1 MSETVKGYYL
11 DPSALS
17 GEARVL
23 EIRNTA
29 VGAEVVLERTL
40 FYPEGG
46 GQPCDRGVLGGLP
59 VLDVVEAGRAV
70 VHSVEGAPAFAP
82 GDKVAMAV
90 DGTRRRDHSQQH
102 SGQHLLS
109 AILERN
115 YGIHTIGFHLGA
127 TYSTI
132 DVSCAAMDGKM
143 TEEIEAAAEEFI
155 VRDHPYAVHV
165 CPPEDPASFLI
176 RKRLPA
182 GEETIRIVEILG
194 YDWVACCGTH
204 VSSAGE
210 LRMFKILSTEKYKGN
225 TRVFF
230 AAGDRAVALMTGRYG
245 LLAEISAGL
254 GTSAEEA
261 PARVSALSVRSAAL
275 EAERDALLRKRA
287 GLEIDL
293 ALGGPAVGSSPA
305 PSAPGTL
312 SPAPG
317 AGLRTPLVFSY
328 SDRGADAAFETARA
342 GAARGVAVVAI
353 SIPDRTVC
361 VTAPAASRAT
371 PAAPKPP
378 AATSAAPAQ
387 SAAGTPKSLVLGPAL
402 APLLQQFGGRGGG
415 GANSFRAVFES
426 ADKAKAFASAAASL
440 LS

>member
-1 MSETVKGYYL
+1 
-11 DPSALS
+11 
-17 GEARVL
+17 
-23 EIRNTA
+23 
-29 VGAEVVLERTL
+29 
-40 FYPEGG
+40 
-46 GQPCDRGVLGGLP
+46 LGGLP
-59 VLDVVEAGRAV
+59 VLDVVEVGRAI
-70 VHSVEGAPAFAP
+70 VHRVEGVPAFAP
-82 GDKVAMAV
+82 GDTVAMAV

-115 YGIHTIGFHLGA
+115 YGVHTIGFHLGT

-132 DVSCAAMDGKM
+132 DVSCAAMNEKM
-143 TEEIEAAAEEFI
+143 IGEIEKAAEDFI
-155 VRDHPYAVHV
+155 AKDHPYTIHV
-165 CPPEDPASFLI
+165 CPPEDPNSFPL
-176 RKRLPA
+176 RKKLPI
-182 GEETIRIVEILG
+182 GEDIIRIVEIGG

-225 TRVFF
+225 TRIFF
-230 AAGDRAVALMTGRYG
+230 AAGGRAVALMAARYG
-245 LLAEISAGL
+245 LLAEIAAGL
-254 GTSAEEA
+254 GTSAEEV
-261 PARVSALSVRSAAL
+261 PARVSALSARSVTL
-275 EAERDALLRKRA
+275 EAERDALLRERA

-312 SPAPG
+312 SPAPD

-328 SDRGADAAFETARA
+328 SDRGADAAFETAKA
-342 GAARGVAVVAI
+342 GAACGVAVVAI

-361 VTAPAASRAT
+361 VTAPAAARAT
-371 PAAPKPP
+371 AAAPKPP

-387 SAAGTPKSLVLGPAL
+387 SAAGTPKPLVLGPVL
-402 APLLQQFGGRGGG
+402 TPLLQQFGGRGGG